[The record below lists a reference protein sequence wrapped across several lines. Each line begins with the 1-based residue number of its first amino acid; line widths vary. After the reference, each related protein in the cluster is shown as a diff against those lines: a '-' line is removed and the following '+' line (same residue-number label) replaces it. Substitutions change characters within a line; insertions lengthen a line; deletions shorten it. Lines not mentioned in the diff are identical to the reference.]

1 MPTPDPTPERADRRD
16 AGDAAFDA
24 LPHDPALDAHLA
36 RLLRDA
42 PRCAAPDGFTDRVMA
57 ALPPRP
63 GTPPPEPTAPPRPV
77 QRPAVARAAARGRAT
92 LRRLRSAS
100 IVTFILVVA
109 VIGASRLA
117 LPDLYADVP
126 LPVAPTAPVE
136 EAEVTRA
143 EVAVARAQVE
153 LALSIL
159 GTAHRK
165 AESDAERLLAP

>member
-1 MPTPDPTPERADRRD
+1 MPTPDPTPSARRHA
-16 AGDAAFDA
+16 AGDDAFDA
-24 LPHDPALDAHLA
+24 LPPDPALDAHLA

-57 ALPPRP
+57 ALPPH
-63 GTPPPEPTAPPRPV
+63 PELSAPTPRPA

-100 IVTFILVVA
+100 IVTFVLVVA
-109 VIGASRLA
+109 VIGATRLA

-126 LPVAPTAPVE
+126 LPVATATPVE

-153 LALSIL
+153 LALSFL